1 MSKINLEKI
10 TEFTASSTSQL
21 IDLDHSLQ
29 YLEESQ
35 FIIWAFR
42 GQPQTYGN
50 LKPSFQR
57 EFGEQRSVPTARIVE
72 DELMSAFR
80 NHYKKLKEKSPN
92 MPDSSVIDNNYDLRC
107 LSVMQHYE
115 VPTRLLDWTS
125 NFWTAIFFACSGYP
139 ENDAELWFYDR
150 NIFEDQDQWLSGLG
164 SLRDISNHGL
174 VPLPEPV
181 ILSKEMTNL
190 IFELDLELTP
200 RMQTQKAH
208 HTISTDIFE
217 DHATLI
223 INEAQKKFEGN
234 TDKKGIRRI
243 IIDKGCKEKTLRFLD
258 EQKNVTAST
267 IFPDVEGLGRFL
279 RWQLDSLLTTL
290 L

>member
-1 MSKINLEKI
+1 MTKINLEKI
-10 TEFTASSTSQL
+10 TEFTAYSTSQL
-21 IDLDHSLQ
+21 IDLDYSLQ
-29 YLEESQ
+29 FSE
-35 FIIWAFR
+35 IKDPIMWAFR

-57 EFGEQRSVPTARIVE
+57 EFGERKSVPTARIVE
-72 DELMSAFR
+72 EDLMGAFR

-92 MPDSSVIDNNYDLRC
+92 MPDSSVIDIGYDLRC
-107 LSVMQHYE
+107 LSVMQHYQ

-125 NFWTAIFFACSGYP
+125 NFWTAIFFACTGYP

-150 NIFEDQDQWLSGLG
+150 SIFDEQENWLPGLG
-164 SLRDISNHGL
+164 SLIGIYTTGSA
-174 VPLPEPV
+174 PSFEPK
-181 ILSKEMTNL
+181 ILSEEITNL
-190 IFELDLELTP
+190 VFELDLRLTP
-200 RMQTQKAH
+200 RMQEQNAH
-208 HTISTDIFE
+208 HTISTEIFA

-223 INEAQKKFEGN
+223 INKVQKKYKDN

-243 IIDKGCKEKTLRFLD
+243 IIAKSCKEKILRFLD